1 MVAVFGIFDNLR
13 RWEAGFSATS
23 DADSRQFMKLSG
35 DCSGET
41 RASGTI
47 FGCKSFRTGGLG
59 RLTLYTQVKRSQI
72 WPLQMACLQR
82 LRVSLREGKGL
93 ASGTVERL
101 TSAECGVQNAEFI
114 QEAVFTGAGMFGT
127 PGTKGAGVA
136 NAFVSANI
144 IERLY

>member
-1 MVAVFGIFDNLR
+1 MD
-13 RWEAGFSATS
+13 
-23 DADSRQFMKLSG
+23 
-35 DCSGET
+35 
-41 RASGTI
+41 
-47 FGCKSFRTGGLG
+47 
-59 RLTLYTQVKRSQI
+59 
-72 WPLQMACLQR
+72 CLQR
-82 LRVSLREGKGL
+82 LRVSLREGRGL

-114 QEAVFTGAGMFGT
+114 QEAVFTGSGMFGT